1 MKNMK
6 SVQHYKDLSMSWK
19 IISKPIDVA
28 EVSVTDNQTIYLV
41 YVRDS
46 IGNNIEASQ
55 AYGVTD
61 RTTVIKEFIQKYGS
75 QHILKIEH
83 ED

>member
-28 EVSVTDNQTIYLV
+28 EIAATDTQTIYLV
-41 YVRDS
+41 YIRDAK
-46 IGNNIEASQ
+46 GNNIEAKQ
-55 AYGVTD
+55 AYGVAD
-61 RTTVIKEFIQKYGS
+61 RTAVTKEFIQRYGS

-83 ED
+83 EE